1 MEVRHG
7 INIDEHVLGDLMG
20 RHGIIRVSAYGSV
33 LRADFR
39 PDSDID
45 LLVEFEPGRT
55 PGMLTIAGIE
65 LELEA
70 LLGHPVEIRTYGDL
84 SRYFR
89 DDVRDNAKELSAA

>member
-1 MEVRHG
+1 MRRHD
-7 INIDEHVLGDLMG
+7 IH
-20 RHGIIRVSAYGSV
+20 RVSVYGSAN
-33 LRADFR
+33 RDDFR

-70 LLGHPVEIRTYGDL
+70 LLGHPVEIRTYADL

-89 DDVRDNAKELSAA
+89 DDVRANAKELYAVG